1 MAGLTS
7 PTVRR
12 RRLGSELRRLRD
24 AAGLTLEH
32 AAAALECSV
41 SKVSRMETAR
51 VLIRGRDVRDLLDLY
66 GVRDEAVRD
75 ALLTLARDARQQGWW
90 HSAHS
95 GVVPSWFEVYVEL
108 EADACDIS
116 GYEPQFVPGLL
127 QVAEYSRAVLAK
139 GIGVARAQVEQGVAL
154 RLDRQRRL
162 VADGSPAL
170 WFVVDEAVLRRPVGG
185 ADVMRG
191 QLDRLLTTADLTHV
205 TLQVLPFSAGAYSG
219 MGPAFSML
227 SFPDPAD
234 PTVVY
239 VEQLFSG
246 LYLEKAEEIERY
258 TLALNHLQAAAL
270 SPEDS
275 IALIAKVAKEWA

>member
-1 MAGLTS
+1 VAGLTS

-12 RRLGSELRRLRD
+12 RRLGSELRRLRE

-32 AAAALECSV
+32 AAEALECSV

-51 VLIRGRDVRDLLDLY
+51 VLIRTRDVRDLLDLY
-66 GVRDEAVRD
+66 GLPDGTERD

-95 GVVPSWFEVYVEL
+95 GAVPSWFEVYVEL
-108 EADACDIS
+108 EADASAIGS
-116 GYEPQFVPGLL
+116 YEPQFVPGLL
-127 QVAEYSRAVLAK
+127 QTADYSRAVFAQ
-139 GIGVARAQVEQGVAL
+139 GIGVSPEDVENSVAL

-162 VADGSPAL
+162 GAAGAPAL

-185 ADVMRG
+185 VGVMRG
-191 QLDRLLTTADLTHV
+191 QLDRLLASADLPHV
-205 TLQVLPFSAGAYSG
+205 TLQVLPFSAGAYAG
-219 MGPAFSML
+219 MGPAFAML
-227 SFPDPAD
+227 TFPDPAD

-270 SPEDS
+270 GPEDS
-275 IALIAKVAKEWA
+275 IALVATVAKEWV